1 MNIRIKAWKY
11 RLHLTFHLG
20 NCLIIVWGFISPW
33 WENTEAFGFFLPSYK
48 WHVCIGMRVFALI
61 CRADDV
67 SSKVAANVWDII
79 IGKVLKAWLFDVM
92 CALDYSLLGN
102 TEGEVLDSYLAVN
115 DLLK

>member
-1 MNIRIKAWKY
+1 
-11 RLHLTFHLG
+11 
-20 NCLIIVWGFISPW
+20 
-33 WENTEAFGFFLPSYK
+33 
-48 WHVCIGMRVFALI
+48 MRVFVLI

-67 SSKVAANVWDII
+67 SSKVAANAWDII